1 MIFNYYRAHKLKTI
15 LGTQAQKL
23 LGISRTMHNK
33 NNANNKQ
40 TNNMS
45 MVRKHNNFHHKT
57 I

>member
-1 MIFNYYRAHKLKTI
+1 MRFNYYRAHKLKTI

-40 TNNMS
+40 TTNMS
-45 MVRKHNNFHHKT
+45 MVQKHNNFHHRT